1 MRKQS
6 TDNYDRFLLTGKS
19 FLSQRKERKKKEK
32 EEGEFWIAVDNFFSV
47 VGFEGALVS
56 DWSGQRGGE
65 CGHHATA
72 YRYR

>member
-32 EEGEFWIAVDNFFSV
+32 EEGEFWIAADNFFSV
-47 VGFEGALVS
+47 VGFEGTLVS
-56 DWSGQRGGE
+56 DWPGHRGGE
-65 CGHHATA
+65 CWHEATA